1 MPEEDCAVD
10 ANRLQHLPPVNEV
23 LGTPA
28 GRDLLGRFRREF
40 VVRAVREALQE
51 AREALLAGGEAAPGP
66 DELAAAAQ
74 ARLSAIAG
82 SGPRRVINAT
92 GVILHTGLG
101 RAPMP
106 AGWVRTGYC
115 DVEIDRATGE
125 RGSRQD
131 HLREPLRWL
140 SGAEDALVVNNN
152 AAATLLAVDTLARGG
167 EVIVARG
174 QLVEIGGSFRMPD
187 VIEASGARLVEVG
200 TTNKVRAQDYLR
212 AATERTALILQVHPS
227 NFRLVGFTEAP
238 DTGELA
244 QVAEELRV
252 PLVYDVGSGCLF
264 DTQSIAGL
272 EAEEREPV
280 VAEAVEAGADVV
292 CFSGDKLLG
301 GPQAGILVGKRGYI
315 GAMARSPLARAL
327 RVDKMVLGAL
337 GHCLE
342 AHLRCDEGGQPPA
355 ERLLRRDA
363 ERLRER
369 AEALCA
375 KVRAALPEARLSV
388 EPGLAAP
395 GSGSLPAT
403 GLPSWRVALSTD
415 RPEAVARAL
424 REGEPGVFPLVR
436 EGAVLLDMRTVLDGE
451 WEELAQALMNLARLR
466 PG

>member
-1 MPEEDCAVD
+1 M
-10 ANRLQHLPPVNEV
+10 
-23 LGTPA
+23 
-28 GRDLLGRFRREF
+28 
-40 VVRAVREALQE
+40 
-51 AREALLAGGEAAPGP
+51 
-66 DELAAAAQ
+66 
-74 ARLSAIAG
+74 
-82 SGPRRVINAT
+82 
-92 GVILHTGLG
+92 
-101 RAPMP
+101 
-106 AGWVRTGYC
+106 
-115 DVEIDRATGE
+115 
-125 RGSRQD
+125 
-131 HLREPLRWL
+131 
-140 SGAEDALVVNNN
+140 
-152 AAATLLAVDTLARGG
+152 
-167 EVIVARG
+167 
-174 QLVEIGGSFRMPD
+174 
-187 VIEASGARLVEVG
+187 
-200 TTNKVRAQDYLR
+200 
-212 AATERTALILQVHPS
+212 
-227 NFRLVGFTEAP
+227 
-238 DTGELA
+238 
-244 QVAEELRV
+244 
-252 PLVYDVGSGCLF
+252 
-264 DTQSIAGL
+264 
-272 EAEEREPV
+272 
-280 VAEAVEAGADVV
+280 V

-327 RVDKMVLGAL
+327 RVDKMVLSAL